1 MNNIDSQLGSAPFHF
16 QITATDVTT
25 GARAGTLTTPH
36 GSIATPMFMP
46 VGTQASVKA
55 LSPEDLETL
64 GAQIILSNTYH
75 LLLRPGPEI
84 VAHFGGLH
92 GFMKWRG
99 PILTDS
105 GGFQVFSLGHL
116 RSITDENVTF
126 RSHLDGN
133 VIMLDPERVIAIQ
146 EQLGADIILPLD
158 ECPPYPCDE
167 ATSRRATERTHRW
180 AERALAA
187 RTRPDQALFGIPQGG
202 MYPEMRAW
210 SAATIGALPFDGFSV
225 GGLSVGEPKSML
237 WQMLEAAIPSLPD
250 AKPRHLLGVGSPE
263 DLVEGVKRGVDL
275 FDCVL
280 PTRVARNGGLYTT
293 DGRVNIR
300 ASKWRMELGPVMPEC
315 DCWTC
320 QRFSAGYL
328 HHLARAGELLY
339 FRLASIHNLR
349 FLIRLMGEI
358 RQHIIAGTFANWSD
372 EFLIRYQPASA
383 AKRDEQREKWL
394 ARHGS
399 NPDRSADMAQVKG
412 KKA

>member
-1 MNNIDSQLGSAPFHF
+1 MNAIEESTTIDHRGPIHF
-16 QITATDVTT
+16 SIEARDVGTV
-25 GARAGTLTTPH
+25 ARAGTLTTPH
-36 GSIATPMFMP
+36 GSIQTPMFMP

-55 LSPEDLETL
+55 LAPDDLLAL

-75 LLLRPGPEI
+75 LLLRPGPEL
-84 VAHFGGLH
+84 VADFGGLH
-92 GFMKWRG
+92 GFMQWQG

-116 RSITDENVTF
+116 RSLTDDGVVF
-126 RSHLDGN
+126 RSHLDGAEVRLN
-133 VIMLDPERVIAIQ
+133 PERVIAIE

-167 ATSRRATERTHRW
+167 ATARRATERTHRW

-187 RTRPDQALFGIPQGG
+187 RTRGDQALFGILQGG
-202 MYPEMRAW
+202 MFPELRAW
-210 SAATIGALPFDGFSV
+210 SAATIGALPFDGISI
-225 GGLSVGEPKSML
+225 GGLSVGEPKDLL
-237 WQMLEAAIPSLPD
+237 WATLETVIPHLPD

-263 DLVEGVKRGVDL
+263 DLVEGVARGVDL

-293 DGRVNIR
+293 TGRVNIR
-300 ASKWRMELGPVMPEC
+300 ASRWRTEQDSVMPNC

-328 HHLARAGELLY
+328 HHLARSGELLY

-349 FLIRLMGEI
+349 FLIRLMAEM
-358 RQHIIAGTFANWSD
+358 RAQIIAGTFAAWSVA
-372 EFLIRYQPASA
+372 FLANYTPASA

-394 ARHGS
+394 SRHGT
-399 NPDRSADMAQVKG
+399 NPDRT
-412 KKA
+412 